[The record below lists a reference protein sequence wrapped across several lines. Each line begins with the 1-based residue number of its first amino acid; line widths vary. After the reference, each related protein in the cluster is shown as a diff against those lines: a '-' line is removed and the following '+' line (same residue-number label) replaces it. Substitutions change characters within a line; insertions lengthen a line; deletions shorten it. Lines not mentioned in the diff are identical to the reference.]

1 MESFASLLLFRFH
14 LVYHLTFWLNFCYFS
29 FMCMCGFCMVSLC
42 IFSVYFLRTKHF
54 HCCFHLNFLITI
66 TSVLICFSLC
76 VCVCVWLNWL
86 KCFSFNP
93 LVLLTLHLTFVS
105 FFFLI
110 FFFLQISGVF
120 VCFLFYNLNSL
131 SLNTMVAICLRVSL
145 LVALTAASS
154 SCPQ

>member
-1 MESFASLLLFRFH
+1 MFACICWLDSLWRLLAQFNCMESFASLLLFRFH

-76 VCVCVWLNWL
+76 VCVWLNWL

-93 LVLLTLHLTFVS
+93 LALLTLHLTFVS

-110 FFFLQISGVF
+110 FFFANLWGLRLFS
-120 VCFLFYNLNSL
+120 FL
-131 SLNTMVAICLRVSL
+131 
-145 LVALTAASS
+145 
-154 SCPQ
+154 